1 MGRSNHLYRLKAHA
15 LYPYVLW
22 NIYMTTEDSLDEPK
36 RKPKPTSEV
45 AKMIAIMQAH
55 RHEMRMRQKKKE
67 EEEEE

>member
-1 MGRSNHLYRLKAHA
+1 
-15 LYPYVLW
+15 
-22 NIYMTTEDSLDEPK
+22 MTTEDSLDEPK
-36 RKPKPTSEV
+36 RKSKPTSEV